1 MLLSRPKMDPYR
13 TLNVPRSADQAA
25 IKQAYRKLAKI
36 LHPDRNPGSARS
48 EQRFKEVSQ
57 AYDLLSDPIKRAKF
71 DRGEIDAEG
80 RPRQTFK
87 GFEFAGDPQS
97 GAESIFGKMFGGAFG
112 RGFGGPFGE
121 GFGSSRSQVRFE
133 DLRRE
138 AAAAARAGARAAKR
152 GGHRRY
158 RLEVDFVTAAQGGR
172 QRLDLDAGR
181 TVDVT
186 VPAGAEH
193 GSTLRLKGQGQSG
206 SSGGAA
212 GDALVEI
219 AIRPHPV
226 FTRQGHDVHV
236 ELPVSVPEAVLGAS
250 VPVPTVD
257 GPVLISVPAGSNSGR
272 TLRLRGRGIVQPDGR
287 RGDQYVR
294 LLVVLPEAPDAELEA
309 WAKRRNYDV
318 RRNHEPR

>member
-36 LHPDRNPGSARS
+36 LNPDRNPGSARS

-57 AYDLLSDPIKRAKF
+57 AYDLLSDPVKRAKF

-138 AAAAARAGARAAKR
+138 AAAAARAGAREAKR

-181 TVDVT
+181 AVEVT

-193 GSTLRLKGQGQSG
+193 GSTLRLKGQGESA

-236 ELPVSVPEAVLGAS
+236 ELPISVPEAVLGAS

-257 GPVLISVPAGSNSGR
+257 GPVRISVPAGSNSGR
-272 TLRLRGRGIVQPDGR
+272 TLRLKSRGIVQPDGR
-287 RGDQYVR
+287 RGYQYVR
-294 LLVVLPEAPDAELEA
+294 LLVVLPEAPDSELEA
-309 WAKRRNYDV
+309 WARRRNYDV